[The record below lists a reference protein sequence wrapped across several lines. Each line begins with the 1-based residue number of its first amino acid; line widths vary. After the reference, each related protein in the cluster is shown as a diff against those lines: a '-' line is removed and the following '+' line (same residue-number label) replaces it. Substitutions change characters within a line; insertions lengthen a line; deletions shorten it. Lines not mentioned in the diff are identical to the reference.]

1 MDIYKV
7 FENSRI
13 KMLENDIA
21 SWNDHCRYTDE
32 EKHVMKQLLRRRSN
46 VLYELNV
53 YDSDMHQ
60 LLVSFN
66 DRLRKA
72 CAELYNKVM
81 TTYEEYCNRT
91 DSLGDFEVEGKIY
104 LGAEFPKHHPLQTET
119 AKQVWDALTQGG
131 FEPLYDDGCAWSLHC
146 SKEYPPEHT
155 GQTHQNYSD
164 KDCNISNCKALI
176 INALDLFMLD
186 IFRIFIV

>member
-7 FENSRI
+7 FEDSRI

-21 SWNDHCRYTDE
+21 SWNDHCQYTDE

-66 DRLRKA
+66 DRLRKV

-91 DSLGDFEVEGKIY
+91 DSLGDFEVEGKSI
-104 LGAEFPKHHPLQTET
+104 LVQNTRSTTLFKPK
-119 AKQVWDALTQGG
+119 
-131 FEPLYDDGCAWSLHC
+131 
-146 SKEYPPEHT
+146 PPNKYGT
-155 GQTHQNYSD
+155 
-164 KDCNISNCKALI
+164 L
-176 INALDLFMLD
+176 
-186 IFRIFIV
+186 